1 MNSAV
6 FLILGA
12 LLLLAAAALLW
23 AANRPA
29 DDREWRRVLNRHAG
43 VHERP
48 TSSRGGRANRA
59 PREEGASGG
68 SRDASDGVPFTYAD
82 AGFGDDGD
90 ALPPRRRNPRFNPQQ
105 TQTADQ
111 AFSHFGVRPQAE
123 AEEERADEQESFDD
137 GLADDDVSVTHPDER
152 DESQHVQ
159 HGATSRGDGE
169 DNAFTVTHK
178 DGDEHSDTD
187 SPSRSVPA
195 GETGTA
201 EPGTASESPA
211 DSAEDAAANPS
222 TDTPQDAMEE
232 WFENPTRAT
241 RRARRSWAA
250 EHGWQFDRNDPD
262 LAHEWADHVGASSSE
277 AKDVVSGRMRAR
289 RAHVADIDDNSY
301 LGLRRSGSSD
311 ILIDFR
317 DRDRWVSQ
325 NQPGEDPS
333 HIKPPRPDQEYVGS
347 CGGFAVFSS
356 DPLSVRLMMDS
367 RADRAL
373 AHLRGTT
380 AAIVIDPWWIL
391 VRCSRRPTIDDIPR
405 IFAYI
410 ADLDDATRVL
420 PNPTAEY
427 LDMTDGDPGRAY
439 SYDIFTLG
447 DGPRMQA
454 VPDAGFAGQS
464 ATAQSAADQPAFG
477 QSTGG
482 SQSGT
487 TGQSDSADVGNN
499 DEPAGQEGKSDTD
512 AHIGWSDRPEFR
524 HEYVDLPRRD
534 RSRREGNTTDDEQW
548 DEVGKS
554 TGDIPVVGSDLDHSG
569 AHERSGRVI
578 RVESDYDKSTIFGDP
593 PSEGRHRKS
602 SARRGAS
609 HRREDDDVP
618 IVDGELEPENRLDQ
632 D

>member
-29 DDREWRRVLNRHAG
+29 DDREWRRVLSRHAG
-43 VHERP
+43 VHERS
-48 TSSRGGRANRA
+48 TSSMVARGDRSF
-59 PREEGASGG
+59 EGERASGG
-68 SRDASDGVPFTYAD
+68 TRGASDDVPFNDAD
-82 AGFGDDGD
+82 AGSGD
-90 ALPPRRRNPRFNPQQ
+90 AGDAIPPRRRNPRFNPQQ
-105 TQTADQ
+105 TQTADE
-111 AFSHFGVRPQAE
+111 AFSHFGVHPHVE
-123 AEEERADEQESFDD
+123 AEEERADQEWSDA
-137 GLADDDVSVTHPDER
+137 GLPGNDVSMTHADEPV
-152 DESQHVQ
+152 DAQ
-159 HGATSRGDGE
+159 RGTASHDDGE
-169 DNAFTVTHK
+169 DNASAGTRNDGGERRDTV
-178 DGDEHSDTD
+178 

-195 GETGTA
+195 GNAGA
-201 EPGTASESPA
+201 ASESPA
-211 DSAEDAAANPS
+211 DSPEGAAANTAPPAES
-222 TDTPQDAMEE
+222 PEDTTEE

-250 EHGWQFDRNDPD
+250 EHGWQFDRTDPD
-262 LAHEWADHVGASSSE
+262 LAHEWADHVGASPSE

-289 RAHVADIDDNSY
+289 RAHVADINDNSY

-317 DRDRWVSQ
+317 DRDRWAPQDQSGEA
-325 NQPGEDPS
+325 PG

-373 AHLRGTT
+373 AHLRGAT

-391 VRCSRRPTIDDIPR
+391 VRCNRRPTIDDIPR

-454 VPDAGFAGQS
+454 VPDAGLAGHS
-464 ATAQSAADQPAFG
+464 ATAGQPSGGQSAADQPA
-477 QSTGG
+477 TA
-482 SQSGT
+482 SQSG
-487 TGQSDSADVGNN
+487 SNDVGNN
-499 DEPAGQEGKSDTD
+499 DEPTSQEDQSGAD

-534 RSRREGNTTDDEQW
+534 RSRREGTTTDDEAW

-554 TGDIPVVGSDLDHSG
+554 TGDIPVVGSDPDHSG

>member
-29 DDREWRRVLNRHAG
+29 DDREWRRVLTRHAG
-43 VHERP
+43 AHERSTLSQVGRADLP
-48 TSSRGGRANRA
+48 YEGQETSGESRG
-59 PREEGASGG
+59 P
-68 SRDASDGVPFTYAD
+68 SDGVPFN
-82 AGFGDDGD
+82 DGD
-90 ALPPRRRNPRFNPQQ
+90 VGETLPPRRRNPRFNPQQ
-105 TQTADQ
+105 PQTADE
-111 AFSHFGVRPQAE
+111 AFSHFGVNPHAE
-123 AEEERADEQESFDD
+123 AEEERVDQQEWSDD
-137 GLADDDVSVTHPDER
+137 RLPADDVSVTHADEPL
-152 DESQHVQ
+152 DSHE
-159 HGATSRGDGE
+159 DGK
-169 DNAFTVTHK
+169 DNASVTTRK
-178 DGDEHSDTD
+178 DGDERSDTD
-187 SPSRSVPA
+187 SPSTSVPA
-195 GETGTA
+195 GATSATP
-201 EPGTASESPA
+201 EPAA
-211 DSAEDAAANPS
+211 DLPDYAAV
-222 TDTPQDAMEE
+222 TTETPQDTMEE
-232 WFENPTRAT
+232 WFANPTRAT

-250 EHGWQFDRNDPD
+250 EHGWQFDRNDPE
-262 LAHEWADHVGASSSE
+262 LAHEWADHVGASPSD
-277 AKDVVSGRMRAR
+277 ARDVLSGRMRTR
-289 RAHVADIDDNSY
+289 RAHVADINDNSY

-311 ILIDFR
+311 VLIDFR
-317 DRDRWVSQ
+317 DRDHWALQ
-325 NQPGEDPS
+325 NQPGEAPGQ
-333 HIKPPRPDQEYVGS
+333 IKPPRPDQEYVGS
-347 CGGFAVFSS
+347 CGGFEVFSS

-373 AHLRGTT
+373 AHLRGAT
-380 AAIVIDPWWIL
+380 AAVVIDPWWIL
-391 VRCSRRPTIDDIPR
+391 VRCNRRPTIDDIPR

-454 VPDAGFAGQS
+454 VPDAGLAGQS
-464 ATAQSAADQPAFG
+464 ATDAGSAADQPGTA
-477 QSTGG
+477 
-482 SQSGT
+482 SQSEGN
-487 TGQSDSADVGNN
+487 DVGNN
-499 DEPAGQEGKSDTD
+499 DEPAGQEEPSGTDT
-512 AHIGWSDRPEFR
+512 HIGWSDRPEFR

-534 RSRREGNTTDDEQW
+534 RSRREGTTADDETW

-554 TGDIPVVGSDLDHSG
+554 TGDIPVVGSDPDHSG

-578 RVESDYDKSTIFGDP
+578 RVESDYDRSTIFGDP
-593 PSEGRHRKS
+593 PSSGRHRKS

>member
-29 DDREWRRVLNRHAG
+29 DDREWRRVLSRHAG
-43 VHERP
+43 VHERS
-48 TSSRGGRANRA
+48 TSSMVARGDRSF
-59 PREEGASGG
+59 EGERASGG
-68 SRDASDGVPFTYAD
+68 TRGASDDVPFNDAD
-82 AGFGDDGD
+82 AGSGD
-90 ALPPRRRNPRFNPQQ
+90 AGDAIPPRRRNPRINPQQ
-105 TQTADQ
+105 TQTADE
-111 AFSHFGVRPQAE
+111 AFSHFGVHPHVE
-123 AEEERADEQESFDD
+123 AEEERADQEWSDA
-137 GLADDDVSVTHPDER
+137 GLPGNDVSMTHADEPV
-152 DESQHVQ
+152 DAQ
-159 HGATSRGDGE
+159 RGTASHDDGE
-169 DNAFTVTHK
+169 DNASAGTRNDGGERRDTV
-178 DGDEHSDTD
+178 

-195 GETGTA
+195 GNAGA
-201 EPGTASESPA
+201 ASESPA
-211 DSAEDAAANPS
+211 DSPEGAAANTAPPAES
-222 TDTPQDAMEE
+222 PEDTTEE

-250 EHGWQFDRNDPD
+250 EHGWQFDRTDPD
-262 LAHEWADHVGASSSE
+262 LAHEWADHVGASPSE

-289 RAHVADIDDNSY
+289 RAHVADINDNSY

-317 DRDRWVSQ
+317 DRDRWAPQDQSGEA
-325 NQPGEDPS
+325 PG

-373 AHLRGTT
+373 AHLRGAT

-391 VRCSRRPTIDDIPR
+391 VRCNRRPTIDDIPR

-454 VPDAGFAGQS
+454 VPDAGLAGHS
-464 ATAQSAADQPAFG
+464 ATAGQPSGGQSAADQPA
-477 QSTGG
+477 TA
-482 SQSGT
+482 SQSG
-487 TGQSDSADVGNN
+487 SNDVGNN
-499 DEPAGQEGKSDTD
+499 DEPTSQEDQSGAD

-534 RSRREGNTTDDEQW
+534 RSRREGTTTDDEAW

-554 TGDIPVVGSDLDHSG
+554 TGDIPVVGSDPDHSG

>member
-43 VHERP
+43 VHERS
-48 TSSRGGRANRA
+48 TSSQVGRADRSF
-59 PREEGASGG
+59 EGEGVPGG
-68 SRDASDGVPFTYAD
+68 TRGASDGVPFNDDD
-82 AGFGDDGD
+82 AGD
-90 ALPPRRRNPRFNPQQ
+90 ALPLRRRNPRFNPQQ
-105 TQTADQ
+105 TRTADE
-111 AFSHFGVRPQAE
+111 AFSHFGVHPHFE
-123 AEEERADEQESFDD
+123 AEEERASDQQSSEDKSPS
-137 GLADDDVSVTHPDER
+137 DDVSVTYA
-152 DESQHVQ
+152 ESSVPAQRVQHVVSS
-159 HGATSRGDGE
+159 HDDGE
-169 DNAFTVTHK
+169 DNASAVTRN
-178 DGDEHSDTD
+178 DGDERLDTD
-187 SPSRSVPA
+187 SPSQSVPA
-195 GETGTA
+195 SKTGA
-201 EPGTASESPA
+201 MSEPPA
-211 DSAEDAAANPS
+211 DSAEDAAPT
-222 TDTPQDAMEE
+222 TDTPVDSLEDTTE
-232 WFENPTRAT
+232 KWFENPTRAT

-250 EHGWQFDRNDPD
+250 EHGWQFDRTDPD
-262 LAHEWADHVGASSSE
+262 LANEWADHVGASPSE

-289 RAHVADIDDNSY
+289 RAHVADINDNSY

-317 DRDRWVSQ
+317 DRDRWAPQ
-325 NQPGEDPS
+325 NQPGGEPG

-373 AHLRGTT
+373 AHLRGAT

-391 VRCSRRPTIDDIPR
+391 VRCNRRPTTDDIPR

-427 LDMTDGDPGRAY
+427 LDMSDGDPGRAY

-454 VPDAGFAGQS
+454 VPDAGLAGQS
-464 ATAQSAADQPAFG
+464 ATGAQSAADHPATAG
-477 QSTGG
+477 H
-482 SQSGT
+482 
-487 TGQSDSADVGNN
+487 SASANVGN
-499 DEPAGQEGKSDTD
+499 DDGTD
-512 AHIGWSDRPEFR
+512 GREEHYGTGAHIGWSDRPEFR

-534 RSRREGNTTDDEQW
+534 RSRREGNTTDDEVWKQ
-548 DEVGKS
+548 VGKS
-554 TGDIPVVGSDLDHSG
+554 AGDIPVVGSDPDHSG

-593 PSEGRHRKS
+593 PSKGRHRKS